1 MSARNFHVNF
11 SLLRNPSFLC
21 TPFLYKWRFFSVSGT
36 RPLTHLNDVLVSTR
50 TLYQQRRL
58 AVLGLFPVQHPLVK
72 FPSEYVII
80 SIHTSKCF
88 KFLWAK
94 LHIFVEISK
103 FIHEKYVE
111 ISKSLIITG
120 VDLSALDLWVVNSSK
135 TLQSYILTILHLA

>member
-103 FIHEKYVE
+103 FIRKKYVE
-111 ISKSLIITG
+111 ISKFSILR
-120 VDLSALDLWVVNSSK
+120 LSK
-135 TLQSYILTILHLA
+135 KK